1 MFIGIIQGGARCGDN
16 ELPGV
21 FVSLTDE
28 VVLEFVLEKSGL
40 KKGEFLIVYFLDI
53 WLIGEMFKLTAY
65 ALSLTTIIILY
76 SSAGTW
82 QIVVVAKVN

>member
-1 MFIGIIQGGARCGDN
+1 MIQIFAFLQYRKKTIYIAKYLNAWTCWNMLGIIQGGAKCGDN

-40 KKGEFLIVYFLDI
+40 KKGE
-53 WLIGEMFKLTAY
+53 
-65 ALSLTTIIILY
+65 
-76 SSAGTW
+76 
-82 QIVVVAKVN
+82 